1 MFRRRHYIVKSLL
14 GLLVIV
20 LFAGC
25 ATPTV
30 ESRKQERY
38 AAYQALSPELKAA
51 VDHGSIKA
59 GMSMDAVYIAW
70 GQPAQVLQGGNA
82 GGESTTWLYEGGY
95 LEETRYWGYRRVH
108 YDYNPRSYVRAE
120 IVFVNG
126 VVKEWHTLPQ
136 PVY

>member
-1 MFRRRHYIVKSLL
+1 MVKLFL
-14 GLLVIV
+14 GLLVV
-20 LFAGC
+20 VFLVGC
-25 ATPTV
+25 ATPSV

-38 AAYQALSPELKAA
+38 AAYQALSPEMKAA

-59 GMSMDAVYIAW
+59 GMPMDAVYIAW
-70 GQPAQVLQGGNA
+70 GQPAQVLQAGNG
-82 GGESTTWLYEGGY
+82 GGESVTWLYEGGY

-126 VVKEWHTLPQ
+126 VVKEWRTLPQ